1 LPGFG
6 ITEWN
11 ECHEGGAFKGTEAL
25 DWRAPHNTQLNM
37 EERVSAA
44 GYFFSLSLSLTPAST
59 CTAELAVNTLARVT
73 QSKQIKGY
81 SDVLGNRCR
90 FFTGKIIVQTI
101 FSVDGTGYTVPMQ
114 F

>member
-1 LPGFG
+1 MSAMREEHLRERKLW
-6 ITEWN
+6 I
-11 ECHEGGAFKGTEAL
+11 GGLHTTHNLIWKKGLVLLVTFSL
-25 DWRAPHNTQLNM
+25 
-37 EERVSAA
+37 
-44 GYFFSLSLSLTPAST
+44 SLSLSLTPAST

-101 FSVDGTGYTVPMQ
+101 FSVGGTGYTVPMQ